1 MSQQGNH
8 KSSTEQGM
16 RLGRSARGGV
26 CAARDNDLRSTE
38 HHPHQRDALRRCQPQ
53 GQRSD
58 ILLRVHQR
66 SGLSGHAALRSAPNK
81 LETTDLI
88 AGTGAE
94 AKAGD
99 TVTVNYVGVLYKGG
113 KEFDASWK
121 RKEPFEFKLGQ
132 GSVIAGWDQ
141 GVVGMNVD
149 RYRELLIPFELLREG
164 NA

>member
-1 MSQQGNH
+1 MAVFVPPEITTCEAQNI
-8 KSSTEQGM
+8 T
-16 RLGRSARGGV
+16 RTSA
-26 CAARDNDLRSTE
+26 T
-38 HHPHQRDALRRCQPQ
+38 
-53 GQRSD
+53 
-58 ILLRVHQR
+58 
-66 SGLSGHAALRSAPNK
+66 LSGAVNPKGSEATYYFEYISEAGYQVTPPSGPAPNK

-121 RKEPFEFKLGQ
+121 RKEPFQFKLGQ